1 MNKLFVVILV
11 LLTPLSAVAG
21 ETDCTFPVD
30 MVKQAPPL
38 NPATVASYQ
47 WDIGHDKKIRND
59 HIQTLRILYK
69 NGDVAVIRHTHCS
82 EYVFE
87 INYFRNSLADIL
99 DEKAIATLVAGL
111 YSQYFS
117 APQKVT
123 FSKSL
128 AETIATTFKQ
138 QKFNREKNFDYG
150 LPSDDADYPNKSLEY
165 AIRYKPMSE
174 DNISDIFSSVTQFYM
189 GIGFRSD

>member
-1 MNKLFVVILV
+1 MNKLFVAILI
-11 LLTPLSAVAG
+11 LLTPLAAIAG
-21 ETDCTFPVD
+21 KTECVFPVG
-30 MVKQAPPL
+30 MVKQIPPP
-38 NPATVASYQ
+38 NSTTVASYQ
-47 WDIGHDKKIRND
+47 WDSGYNKSSSD

-87 INYFRNSLADIL
+87 INYFRNSLADVL

-138 QKFNREKNFDYG
+138 QKFNQEKNFDYG
-150 LPSDDADYPNKSLEY
+150 LPRDDADYPNKSLEY

-174 DNISDIFSSVTQFYM
+174 DNISDIFSSVTKFYM